1 MKPIKHF
8 LFLAALL
15 LGSITANAY
24 DFEVDGIY
32 YNVKSSSELTV
43 EVTYEKNEGYTYSSP
58 YSGIITLP
66 ETVIYDGN
74 TYRVS
79 SIGERAF
86 ESCKGLTSI
95 IIPKSV
101 TSIGRCAFQSCS
113 SLTTIIIPESVIS
126 IGDYAFNATPW
137 YNNQPDG
144 VIYVN
149 NVLYGYKGEMPE
161 STSFEVREGTV
172 SISERAFNGWNSL
185 TSITLPES
193 ITSIGDFAFS
203 FCSKLTS
210 ITIPKSVTS
219 IGNAAFSDCSS
230 LTSITIPEGVTS
242 IGVEAFYYCSS
253 LTTVTL
259 PESVK
264 SIGGFAFYYCSRIT
278 SIIIPESVTS
288 IGECAFRGCSSLTA
302 INIPESSQLM
312 SIGSSA
318 FSGCSSL
325 TSITIPEGVT
335 DIGSSAFERC
345 SSLTAITIPEGVMS
359 IGSFAFSG
367 CNALQSIK
375 APAAEPPFA
384 YDNTFSDYSIELCV
398 PEEAMEAY
406 RTTAPWSKFTSIR
419 NLEGEEVEVKQCAAL
434 VISYVD
440 GQVVLTCETEGV
452 TFKSSITADDAR
464 SYDEAI
470 YALTGIYT
478 ITAQATKEGY
488 LDSETVTATLCWV
501 PCDENH
507 GGETTDII
515 TIPAKP
521 VLIQTDGGAII
532 VNGLAEGTVVKVND
546 LNGVELGTAT
556 ATGSTATI
564 TTSLTAGNVAIV
576 KIGERSVKVAIK

>member
-113 SLTTIIIPESVIS
+113 SLTTIIIPESVFS

-507 GGETTDII
+507 GGETDIM

-521 VLIQTDGGAII
+521 VLIQTDGGTIT
-532 VNGLAEGTVVKVND
+532 VNGLAEGTVVKAND

-556 ATGSTATI
+556 ATGGIATI